1 MQRRHAIVRCGLP
14 VKNVPTAVNRLPRFA
29 EKEQSSIPDVGVAL
43 DVQVVKV
50 VCVFHLAG
58 FGALQPL
65 DNLSFHFHGY
75 VSWQQG
81 QQEPLLKQGAEGRQR
96 VPITKGASSNIQKH
110 H

>member
-1 MQRRHAIVRCGLP
+1 MQRRHAIARHGLL
-14 VKNVPTAVNRLPRFA
+14 VKNVAAAAARLPGLA

-81 QQEPLLKQGAEGRQR
+81 QQEPLLKQGVEGRPR
-96 VPITKGASSNIQKH
+96 VQITKGASK
-110 H
+110 